1 MCISATD
8 EIWWREMCLLHCCL
22 YCALFGCCFHS
33 SIVWIAIPSH
43 KHRQAEYQYLSLE
56 VKLKIEQIE
65 QYKYTIGKEFKGQ
78 QASTNRNGHSKNP
91 CRTIT
96 LPSTIVHSE
105 WDNWKGVIK
114 LVGRNRTSVLC
125 IIIVIISLSAECVC
139 TEMWISIDT
148 ETMHYHIFMSHKKD
162 DLNFSPDEQK
172 IASSIWILY
181 WTRHQTQI
189 PQKKYYNHIYDR
201 ASIAP
206 GYSAHRR
213 SRSLAVNDLAHI
225 NVLIMY
231 LALNCWCFVAISRN
245 RWKWVFY
252 YYQRSRWVQ
261 LIFIS
266 KQWQQRT
273 HPITQ
278 NPRQKYQ
285 IKRITLYVRE
295 FELYL

>member
-1 MCISATD
+1 MCIRATD

-33 SIVWIAIPSH
+33 SIVWIAIASH

-65 QYKYTIGKEFKGQ
+65 QYKYNIGKEFKGQ

-96 LPSTIVHSE
+96 FPSTILHCKR
-105 WDNWKGVIK
+105 DNWKGVIK

-125 IIIVIISLSAECVC
+125 IIIVIISLSAECVS

-148 ETMHYHIFMSHKKD
+148 ETMHYLIFMSHKKN

-172 IASSIWILY
+172 IAPSIWILY

-189 PQKKYYNHIYDR
+189 PQKNIINTYDPASILPQATAHIVDR
-201 ASIAP
+201 AALQSMLLLRSMCLLCIWLLIVDISLLFLETDGSECFIIIA
-206 GYSAHRR
+206 
-213 SRSLAVNDLAHI
+213 
-225 NVLIMY
+225 
-231 LALNCWCFVAISRN
+231 
-245 RWKWVFY
+245 
-252 YYQRSRWVQ
+252 
-261 LIFIS
+261 
-266 KQWQQRT
+266 
-273 HPITQ
+273 
-278 NPRQKYQ
+278 
-285 IKRITLYVRE
+285 
-295 FELYL
+295 